1 MQELIKNFAKLRNYI
16 PLDEQKY
23 IFETQDNKH
32 VRIFHFEEKLDMNQ
46 FYKTYHILSQENPSV
61 HHIIFIHNMITIQ
74 MKKMKLYKDILRIEL
89 FSETELK
96 RMLIGNKFIPP
107 HKQVYKHTQEK
118 IFKKFGKDNLPKI
131 LNTDP
136 VVRLY
141 DFELNSVI
149 EIQRPDEIYY
159 RIVVSDEVRSF

>member
-1 MQELIKNFAKLRNYI
+1 MQELIKNFTKLRKYTPVN
-16 PLDEQKY
+16 ENKY
-23 IFETQDNKH
+23 IYETPEHKQ
-32 VRIFHFEEKLDMNQ
+32 VRVFHFEEKLDMSQ
-46 FYKTYHILSQENPSV
+46 FYKIYHILSQENPSI

-89 FSETELK
+89 FSETDLQ
-96 RMLIGNKFIPP
+96 RMLIGNKFIPV
-107 HKQVYKHTQEK
+107 HKQVCSHTQEK

-136 VVRLY
+136 VVRLH

-149 EIQRPDEIYY
+149 EIQRSDEIYY
-159 RIVVSDEVRSF
+159 RIVVADEIKNF

>member
-1 MQELIKNFAKLRNYI
+1 MQELIKNFTKLRNFTT
-16 PLDEQKY
+16 LDEDKY
-23 IFETQDNKH
+23 IFETQDRKQ
-32 VRIFHFEEKLDMNQ
+32 VRIFYFEEKLDMNQ
-46 FYKTYHILSQENPSV
+46 FYKTYQILSQENPSV

-74 MKKMKLYKDILRIEL
+74 MKKMKLYKDILRVEL

-96 RMLIGNKFIPP
+96 RMLIGNKFIPI
-107 HKQVYKHTQEK
+107 HKQVCSHTQEK

-159 RIVVSDEVRSF
+159 RIVVADEIRSF